1 MSEQTEIRTIEVVL
15 VEDHTMFREWLA
27 HMISMDEEFF
37 VSGEADNLKEALMM
51 IEDKRPDIVIVDITL
66 KGGSSGLELVKEIKA
81 LGIEVP
87 VLVLSMHD
95 EEMYAERALRAGAKG
110 YITKHEAS
118 STLLKAIRQVLGGQ
132 VYLGEKMTA
141 SILGKLS
148 GHKSSATSG
157 LESLTGRQ
165 LEIFRLI
172 GKGYN
177 GREIAQQ
184 LHLEETTIDTYRAR
198 IKEKLHLRN
207 AAEVYSRAAQWLQA
221 ENR

>member
-1 MSEQTEIRTIEVVL
+1 MSDQTEIRTIEVVL
-15 VEDHTMFREWLA
+15 VEDHMMFREWLA
-27 HMISMDEEFF
+27 HMISMGDEFF
-37 VSGEADNLKEALMM
+37 VSGEADNVKEALIM
-51 IEDKRPDIVIVDITL
+51 IESKRPDIVIVDITL
-66 KGGSSGLELVKEIKA
+66 KGGSGGLELIKELKVR
-81 LGIEVP
+81 GIEVP
-87 VLVLSMHD
+87 VLVLSMHE

-118 STLLKAIRQVLGGQ
+118 STLSKAIRQVLSGQ

-148 GHKSSATSG
+148 GHKSSASTG
-157 LESLTGRQ
+157 MESLTGRQ

-177 GREIAQQ
+177 GREIADQ

-198 IKEKLHLRN
+198 IKEKLRLRN
-207 AAEVYSRAAQWLQA
+207 AAEVYSRAAQWLQN
-221 ENR
+221 EE